1 MYNVGDKVW
10 WAKCGNR
17 DVKKPCPICFGKKQ
31 VTLILGNDDTVIL
44 PCNYCMIGYEGP
56 FGYIEET
63 KYIAKPKYISITG
76 VNIEKT
82 SDGDKIEYRYGS
94 YILYENRVF
103 DNKEDA
109 LICCE
114 GIKKQ
119 VEAEQRTRTE
129 HIKADKKKS
138 YSWNA
143 GYHFSE
149 VKRYEEKAAYH
160 RDMAKIC
167 KGKAR

>member
-1 MYNVGDKVW
+1 MYNVGANVW

-17 DVKKPCPICFGKKQ
+17 DVKKPCPVCFGKKQ
-31 VTLILGNDDTVIL
+31 VTLILRNDDTVIL
-44 PCNYCMIGYEGP
+44 PCNYCMRGYEGP
-56 FGYIEET
+56 FGYIEESEFFAEPE
-63 KYIAKPKYISITG
+63 YVLITG
-76 VNIEKT
+76 VEIEKT
-82 SDGDKIEYRYGS
+82 FDGDKIKYRYGS

-109 LICCE
+109 LICCD

-119 VEAEQRTRTE
+119 LEIDQQKRAD
-129 HIKADKKKS
+129 HIKTNKNKS

-143 GYHFSE
+143 GYHLKE
-149 VKRYEEKAAYH
+149 AKRYEKKAKYH

>member
-10 WAKCGNR
+10 WATCGNR
-17 DVKKPCPICFGKKQ
+17 DVKKPCPVCFGKKQ
-31 VTLILGNDDTVIL
+31 VILILGNNDTVIL
-44 PCNYCMIGYEGP
+44 PCSYCMRGYEGP
-56 FGYIEET
+56 FGYIKESE
-63 KYIAKPKYISITG
+63 YVAKPEYMPITG

-82 SDGDKIEYRYGS
+82 SDGDKIEYRSGS
-94 YILYENRVF
+94 WILRENRVF

-114 GIKKQ
+114 GIKKKLE
-119 VEAEQRTRTE
+119 VEQRTRAKS
-129 HIKADKKKS
+129 IKENKNKS

-143 GYHFSE
+143 GYHLKE
-149 VKRYEEKAAYH
+149 AKHHEKEAAYH